1 MRDVD
6 RCRAVREGE
15 DVKAGDRVICTNW
28 GSRPGVIVKLART
41 SALVR
46 IDRSCSDTRESL
58 ESLRAE
64 TAADV
69 AKRAHEVA
77 LAAWN
82 ATRPTTTIAQVE
94 VSRSCSHPSPSASV
108 FMARTPD
115 DMRAAARELLLLA
128 DWFSSRPTDQ

>member
-1 MRDVD
+1 VWDVD
-6 RCRAVREGE
+6 RRRAVHEGE
-15 DVKAGDRVICTNW
+15 DVKTGDRVICTNW
-28 GSRPGVIVKLART
+28 GSRPGVIVKLAKMT
-41 SALVR
+41 ALVR
-46 IDRSCSDTRESL
+46 LDRSCTDTRESID
-58 ESLRAE
+58 SLRAE

-94 VSRSCSHPSPSASV
+94 VSRSCSHPSQSASV

-115 DMRAAARELLLLA
+115 DMRAAASELLLLA
-128 DWFSSRPTDQ
+128 DWFATRPADQ